1 MLRTSSGSSHTYKV
15 QKGEVIYVGPGS
27 STQVEEDNGDDED
40 GGDDDNAM
48 KHGFFYSATAHIN
61 PNYFSNTTVEY
72 YMDIYSTHEFTNIYT
87 TRNPFIA
94 CVGTVCT
101 ILGTALLFLAYD
113 YFVRREFHSKKKLL
127 QAKRRFVRF
136 VSHEVRTPL
145 NTVCMGLTLLQHDLK
160 AVLGKYDDT
169 DTNSSNGGG
178 NDISA
183 ATEEEKEQ
191 LINLKD
197 VQEWTELTH
206 QIYQNADA
214 AVNVMSDLLNYDK
227 VQMGTLTLEL
237 SLINIYSAIEKTVS
251 EFKIAAMEQ
260 KINLQLD
267 LSPLLLEANITNN
280 DFDDDDEEKART
292 KFGGSKSK
300 SKTDISSIPEKLRS
314 SKVVGDPVRLAQV
327 FRNLIS
333 NGLKFSNEGGKFQ
346 VIRLDLEW
354 GCYES
359 EFLGRSILSSSRVH
373 LMLYWYVAF
382 NCPPCIH
389 PQVISQFGFP
399 KSASSGIGTRKKL
412 SCYIRVVKAI

>member
-1 MLRTSSGSSHTYKV
+1 MSGLIIVLRTSSGSSHTYKV
-15 QKGEVIYVGPGS
+15 EKGEVIYVGPGS
-27 STQVEEDNGDDED
+27 TTQIDDED
-40 GGDDDNAM
+40 GGEDDDHAM
-48 KHGFFYSATAHIN
+48 KHDFFYSATAHIN

-72 YMDIYSTHEFTNIYT
+72 YMDIYSTQEFTNIYT

-127 QAKRRFVRF
+127 HAKRQFVRF

-169 DTNSSNGGG
+169 TDTNSSSNGG
-178 NDISA
+178 NDMSSVD
-183 ATEEEKEQ
+183 EKEQ

-237 SLINIYSAIEKTVS
+237 SLISIYSAIEKTVS

-267 LSPLLLEANITNN
+267 LSPLLLEPNN
-280 DFDDDDEEKART
+280 DVDDDDDEEKART
-292 KFGGSKSK
+292 TTPFGRSKSK
-300 SKTDISSIPEKLRS
+300 AKTDISSLPEKIRT

-333 NGLKFSNEGGKFQ
+333 NGLKFSNEGGKLQ
-346 VIRLDLEW
+346 VTRLVREW
-354 GCYES
+354 V
-359 EFLGRSILSSSRVH
+359 SRFFRICH
-373 LMLYWYVAF
+373 LVD
-382 NCPPCIH
+382 C
-389 PQVISQFGFP
+389 
-399 KSASSGIGTRKKL
+399 T
-412 SCYIRVVKAI
+412 